1 MTVPEFSGKV
11 AIVTGAARGLGAA
24 FARSLA
30 QRGAKVALFD
40 LLEKEAKAVASDI
53 VASGGEA
60 EAYAVDVANQA
71 AFRSAVDKVAERF
84 GGIDI
89 LINNA
94 GLGTTEDTKGKS
106 WLDWPQSAL
115 EKVFAVNMGGT
126 FYGCQAV
133 VPHMRKR
140 GRGKIVNV
148 SSATYWSPIAEAAH
162 YVAAKGGVIGLTRA
176 LAKGLGKDAITVN
189 VLVPGLTRTE
199 HMNEHYP
206 EAVFTQFRQ
215 SRSIQRDAAPAD
227 LVGAMIYLSSPAS
240 DFVTGQ
246 AFVVDG
252 GHIFD

>member
-1 MTVPEFSGKV
+1 MPEFSGKV
-11 AIVTGAARGLGAA
+11 AIVTGAARGLGAE
-24 FARSLA
+24 FARALA
-30 QRGAKVALFD
+30 QRGAAVAVFD
-40 LLEKEAKAVASDI
+40 VLEQDVKAVAADI
-53 VASGGEA
+53 VAKGGTA
-60 EAYAVDVANQA
+60 EAFAVDVGSQTAYRA
-71 AFRSAVDKVAERF
+71 AVDTVAQKF

-94 GLGTTEDTKGKS
+94 GLGTTEDTRGKS
-106 WLDWPQSAL
+106 WLEWPQSAL

-148 SSATYWSPIAEAAH
+148 SSATYWSPIADAAH

-176 LAKGLGKDAITVN
+176 LAKGLGKVSITVN
-189 VLVPGLTRTE
+189 ALVPGLTRTE
-199 HMNEHYP
+199 IMNQHYP
-206 EAVFTQFRQ
+206 EEVFAQFRQ

-227 LVGAMIYLSSPAS
+227 LVGTMIYLSSPAS